1 MCIRYRRL
9 KFMVRHCG
17 VISFHIKTQP
27 INHQGLDSVT
37 VILRHLILLCYWPRV
52 SATSGMKDSVE
63 WKKCDHMSKHPAGS
77 NLASEHNRHVCTST
91 FITGRHESLVS
102 VVTFAVQLWTTFCF
116 FKETLPKTDTER
128 PIWKSTY
135 VKISSPLSFFSL
147 PVLKSNCRTYE
158 NEAVKNKRLL
168 FSYKQPQKSLTSL
181 FHSNKSCNKH
191 MAGLVT
197 PSDDNKI
204 N

>member
-1 MCIRYRRL
+1 MC
-9 KFMVRHCG
+9 HCG

-27 INHQGLDSVT
+27 IHHQGLDSVT
-37 VILRHLILLCYWPRV
+37 VIIRHLTYHVFLRRL
-52 SATSGMKDSVE
+52 SATSGMKASVV

-77 NLASEHNRHVCTST
+77 NLGSEHNRHVCTSV

-102 VVTFAVQLWTTFCF
+102 VVTFAVQLWTRLF
-116 FKETLPKTDTER
+116 FFNKTLPKTGADG

-135 VKISSPLSFFSL
+135 VKISSNLSLFFRL
-147 PVLKSNCRTYE
+147 PVLRGNCRTYE
-158 NEAVKNKRLL
+158 NVAVKNKRLL
-168 FSYKQPQKSLTSL
+168 FSYEQPRKSLTSL
-181 FHSNKSCNKH
+181 FHFNRSCNKH

-197 PSDDNKI
+197 PSDDNKS